1 MAADCL
7 EHPQKTMLNLKF
19 LLSVTV
25 ISPLNIS
32 KTIVYMNKIKLIQQA
47 IELFQ
52 QWMKELKYSSEAS
65 K

>member
-7 EHPQKTMLNLKF
+7 KHLQKIMLNLKF

-25 ISPLNIS
+25 TSPLNVS
-32 KTIVYMNKIKLIQQA
+32 KTIVYMNEIKLIQQA

-52 QWMKELKYSSEAS
+52 Q
-65 K
+65 